1 MATSCVRDREDI
13 VSETAPRDRM
23 DRFLR
28 LGKASWAA
36 IGLITLL
43 VMLSTALGAL
53 SGIVVPLIVA
63 VIIGI
68 VLKPLVSRLE
78 HWGVSRLLAAVAGM
92 VVAIALAAGTVTLV
106 VRGFLGE
113 LPQINKQL
121 LAGWNSFVAW
131 GRTLDLDPLLLER
144 ARTNV
149 EQYAPRVAQGIIGL
163 ASGTFSGA
171 LAFGMGTFFALF
183 ILFFV
188 LRDGR
193 NFPGWLAR
201 VTSWDAGLAEDVAT
215 VVQQSLSGYFKGV
228 AITTLVTA
236 PILIVPL
243 LLLQVPLVG
252 SIFVLYFV
260 LSFIPFL
267 GAWITGAFAVLI
279 AFGSGGAST
288 AAIIAV
294 TFVLSNGTIQSA
306 VSSWALGSALR
317 IHPVVVLLATLIGG
331 TVGGLIGMVLG
342 APLVAASIKS
352 VEVVKE
358 RTLLADGGT
367 TAIDGDAA
375 PAIAGGS

>member
-1 MATSCVRDREDI
+1 MATSCVRHREDI

-352 VEVVKE
+352 VDVIKE
-358 RTLLADGGT
+358 RRFVDL
-367 TAIDGDAA
+367 
-375 PAIAGGS
+375 SVY